1 MLEPFP
7 METVEDVPLKM
18 FLVPRFHYC
27 SFRQSHFHVSD
38 SLTDMDITERN
49 QQLAFN
55 WHTSLTQDERDN
67 LANGNI
73 SCAEAIKRT
82 SKRMKCEVYDF
93 P

>member
-1 MLEPFP
+1 MHKPFP

-18 FLVPRFHYC
+18 FLVPRFHYWMLVIQC
-27 SFRQSHFHVSD
+27 SFHQSHFHVSD

-67 LANGNI
+67 LANGI
-73 SCAEAIKRT
+73 
-82 SKRMKCEVYDF
+82 F
-93 P
+93 PVWKQLRGLVKE